1 MQKKVLNKKPVWYSG
16 QVFLFVPFSINIE
29 ILFSTYPFGF
39 EEVICAD

>member
-16 QVFLFVPFSINIE
+16 QVFLLVLFSINIE
-29 ILFSTYPFGF
+29 ILFSTYAFEF